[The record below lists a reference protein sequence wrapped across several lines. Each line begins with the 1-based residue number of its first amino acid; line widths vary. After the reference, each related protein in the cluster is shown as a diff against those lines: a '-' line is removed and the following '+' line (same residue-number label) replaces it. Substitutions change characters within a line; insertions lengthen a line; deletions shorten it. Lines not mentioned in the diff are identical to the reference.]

1 MASLKAWT
9 SQQPSIAEAARRR
22 LPLQFHFPQDTASG
36 VKIIEQYRHCARQH
50 GWDGDA
56 EHLHT
61 IPCLIAGDEAS
72 ARERMT
78 AGMRVSFHRGDRRAE
93 PRPLRGTAGR
103 PGQHSPFGH
112 ALRSRLG
119 TSLEIQRAASRTGK
133 SRRRHLTKERSE

>member
-1 MASLKAWT
+1 MWT
-9 SQQPSIAEAARRR
+9 SLQPSIAEAARRR
-22 LPLQFHFPQDTASG
+22 LPLQLHFPQDTASG

-78 AGMRVSFHRGDRRAE
+78 AGMRASFHRGDRRAE
-93 PRPLRGTAGR
+93 PRALGEPLGDPDSTL
-103 PGQHSPFGH
+103 HSVTRFAADVAPH
-112 ALRSRLG
+112 LRSKG
-119 TSLEIQRAASRTGK
+119 
-133 SRRRHLTKERSE
+133 RHLEPVRAGDAT